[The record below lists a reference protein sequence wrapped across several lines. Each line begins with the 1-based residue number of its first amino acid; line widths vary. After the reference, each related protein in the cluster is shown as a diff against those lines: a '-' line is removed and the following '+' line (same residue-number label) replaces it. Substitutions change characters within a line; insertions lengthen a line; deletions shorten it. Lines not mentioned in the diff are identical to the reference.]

1 YNMGGWNG
9 AICVASRTMLNTGLF
24 IWDAQKSEQSLK
36 SDWVPKNKFWAQQ
49 LAAQGYD
56 TYFTGKWHVKA
67 DANKVFATARHI
79 RGGMP
84 RQTPE
89 GYNRPKA
96 DGSDP
101 WDPSDPKF
109 GGFWEGGT
117 HWSEVVGNDA
127 LDYLDA
133 AAKDDDPFFM
143 YLAFNAPHDPR
154 QAPKEFVDRY
164 PLDKV
169 AVPETFMPEYPWNEP
184 MQSGR
189 RLRDEKLAPFPR
201 TEHSVK
207 VNRQEYYAIITH
219 MDEQIGRILD
229 GLEKTGKAD
238 NTIIVFTA
246 DHGLAC
252 GHHGLLGK
260 QNQFDHSI
268 RVPFMIS
275 GPGIA
280 AGKTNNTPI
289 YYQDIMPTTLEAAGA
304 PLPEYVAFKSLNPL
318 LKGEKTA
325 HHFPIYGSY
334 VTGQRSITR
343 GKDKLIL
350 YPKAKKALL
359 FNLDKDPSEMH
370 DLLPAGIKTAR
381 SLFADLLTLQHN
393 TNDTLDLKTP
403 FADLATED

>member
-1 YNMGGWNG
+1 MIRTTPTLLAAALALTALAPATEKPNILFIFADDQAYETVAALGYNDEVQTPHLDRLSKRSTVFSHAYNMGGWNG

-127 LDYLDA
+127 LDYLAA

-164 PLDKV
+164 PARQSRRPRNLHARIPLERAH
-169 AVPETFMPEYPWNEP
+169 AVRPQT
-184 MQSGR
+184 
-189 RLRDEKLAPFPR
+189 PR
-201 TEHSVK
+201 
-207 VNRQEYYAIITH
+207 
-219 MDEQIGRILD
+219 
-229 GLEKTGKAD
+229 
-238 NTIIVFTA
+238 
-246 DHGLAC
+246 
-252 GHHGLLGK
+252 
-260 QNQFDHSI
+260 
-268 RVPFMIS
+268 
-275 GPGIA
+275 
-280 AGKTNNTPI
+280 
-289 YYQDIMPTTLEAAGA
+289 
-304 PLPEYVAFKSLNPL
+304 
-318 LKGEKTA
+318 
-325 HHFPIYGSY
+325 
-334 VTGQRSITR
+334 
-343 GKDKLIL
+343 
-350 YPKAKKALL
+350 
-359 FNLDKDPSEMH
+359 
-370 DLLPAGIKTAR
+370 
-381 SLFADLLTLQHN
+381 
-393 TNDTLDLKTP
+393 
-403 FADLATED
+403 